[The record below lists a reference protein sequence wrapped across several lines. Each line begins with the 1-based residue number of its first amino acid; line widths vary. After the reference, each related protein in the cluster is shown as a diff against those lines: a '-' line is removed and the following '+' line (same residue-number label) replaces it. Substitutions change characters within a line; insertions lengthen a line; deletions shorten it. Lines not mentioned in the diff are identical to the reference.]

1 MPNPPVIAVVDDDEA
16 MRLALSELVEVLSLT
31 CRDFDRAEAFLAA
44 YEPQAF
50 DCLITD
56 LSLPGLGGLELQR
69 KLRALGSSLP
79 IIVVTAASNPMLRTR
94 ALADGAFAYLEKP
107 VKDRVLVD
115 HIMSALREGKAQ
127 A

>member
-1 MPNPPVIAVVDDDEA
+1 MPNPPVIAVVDNDEA
-16 MRLALSELVEVLSLT
+16 MRLALSELVEVLSLS

-56 LSLPGLGGLELQR
+56 LNLPGLGGLELQR
-69 KLRALGSSLP
+69 KLRALGSSMP

-107 VKDRVLVD
+107 IKDRVLVD
-115 HIMSALREGKAQ
+115 HIMSALRKGKTQ